1 MERLT
6 AWLDG
11 HLEGFEAPLEVRQ
24 YPRGWSNL
32 TYLLTWDGGEAVL
45 RRPPAGARAE
55 GGHDMEREHRVLQ
68 GLHGR
73 FPVPRPLLR
82 CDDPSVVGAPFFLME
97 RVPGLVL
104 RADPPEEERPDPGRA
119 RKLGL
124 RMADLLADL
133 HGLDP
138 SAAGL
143 EGLGRPEGYVTRQ
156 VEGWTRR
163 WAAARTEPVPAM
175 EEAAAW
181 LADHRPEP
189 EGAAVLHNDF
199 KHDNLVLDP
208 EEPTRVR
215 AVLDWEMATVGDP
228 LMDLGTSLAYWVE
241 PDDPPAL
248 RALGLGPT
256 LLDGTPTREQ
266 FVARYAA
273 AAGIEVDAGELAFH
287 RVYGLFKLAVI
298 VQQIHQRWKLG
309 HTDDPRFAELP
320 RAVRACAVAALDV
333 AGGLPT

>member
-1 MERLT
+1 MERLA
-6 AWLDG
+6 AWLAER
-11 HLEGFEAPLEVRQ
+11 LEGFEPPLEVRQ

-32 TYLLTWDGGEAVL
+32 TYLLTWEGGEAVL

-55 GGHDMEREHRVLQ
+55 GGHDMEREHRVLE

-73 FPVPRPLLR
+73 FPVPRPLLF
-82 CDDPSVVGAPFFLME
+82 CDDPAVVDVPFFLME
-97 RVPGLVL
+97 RVRGLVL
-104 RADPPEEERPDPGRA
+104 RADPPEDERPDPGRA
-119 RKLGL
+119 RALGL
-124 RMADLLADL
+124 RMADLLAEL
-133 HGLDP
+133 HAIDP
-138 SAAGL
+138 DAASLGRI
-143 EGLGRPEGYVTRQ
+143 GRPEGYVERQ

-163 WAAARTEPVPAM
+163 WEAARTEPVPAM
-175 EEAAAW
+175 EEAAAR
-181 LADHRPEP
+181 LADHLPEP
-189 EGAAVLHNDF
+189 GGVALLHNDF

-208 EEPTRVR
+208 EEPTRIR

-256 LLDGTPTREQ
+256 LVDGTPTREE
-266 FVARYAA
+266 FVARYAD
-273 AAGIEVDAGELAFH
+273 AAGVDIGPGELAFH

-320 RAVRACAVAALDV
+320 RAVRACAGAALAA
-333 AGGLPT
+333 AGHERP